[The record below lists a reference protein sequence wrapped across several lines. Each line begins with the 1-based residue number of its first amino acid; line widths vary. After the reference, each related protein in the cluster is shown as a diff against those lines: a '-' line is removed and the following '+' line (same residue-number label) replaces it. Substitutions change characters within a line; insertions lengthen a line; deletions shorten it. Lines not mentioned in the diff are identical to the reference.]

1 MDFMRM
7 LRSLEEL
14 LYEVM
19 TWLVFYP
26 RTVLL
31 TLVQPLKTL
40 EYCKAQFH
48 RPEEEQFDRS
58 LSPPLFLLLSL
69 LLSHFLEIGLNI
81 DPVAQANASI
91 LQMSEQNLLVFRSLV
106 FALFPLMFALRYV
119 KASGLSLS
127 RTTLRAPF
135 FIECYPASV
144 FALLLQIG
152 MTMERGLQH
161 GRIAGGVLAV
171 AATVWYLA
179 VQTAWLSRSDMGR
192 WKAFSVALW
201 QLVKALAII
210 LLVAIG
216 LAYES
221 HLFG

>member
-81 DPVAQANASI
+81 DPVAQANAPI

-106 FALFPLMFALRYV
+106 FAIFPLMFALRYV

>member
-48 RPEEEQFDRS
+48 RPEEEQFDHS

-81 DPVAQANASI
+81 DPVAQANAPI

-106 FALFPLMFALRYV
+106 FAIFPLMFALRYV

-152 MTMERGLQH
+152 MTMERGLHH

-192 WKAFSVALW
+192 LKAFSVALW

>member
-48 RPEEEQFDRS
+48 RPEEERFDRS

-69 LLSHFLEIGLNI
+69 LLSHFLEIGLHI
-81 DPVAQANASI
+81 DPVGQVNAPI
-91 LQMSEQNLLVFRSLV
+91 LQMSQQNLIVFRSLV

-152 MTMERGLQH
+152 MTMEHGLQH
-161 GRIAGGVLAV
+161 GRMAGGALAAG
-171 AATVWYLA
+171 AAVWYLA
-179 VQTAWLSRSDMGR
+179 VQTAWLSRGDKSR
-192 WKAFSVALW
+192 WKAFSIALW

-221 HLFG
+221 HLFD

>member
-179 VQTAWLSRSDMGR
+179 VQTAWLSRGDMGR

-201 QLVKALAII
+201 QLLKALAII

>member
-179 VQTAWLSRSDMGR
+179 VQTAWLSRGDMGR

>member
-179 VQTAWLSRSDMGR
+179 VQTAWLSRGDMGR

-201 QLVKALAII
+201 QLLKALAII

-221 HLFG
+221 HLFD

>member
-179 VQTAWLSRSDMGR
+179 VQTAWLSRGDMGR

-210 LLVAIG
+210 LLLAIG

>member
-179 VQTAWLSRSDMGR
+179 VQTAWLSRGDMGR

-221 HLFG
+221 HLFD